1 MRILSNRCITLSG
14 EVNSKMVVYVNKR
27 VRKLLRKSTVE
38 PITVFIECDG
48 GFVTSAL
55 GIYDILRCL
64 PCPVIMIALSEVQ
77 SAALV
82 IFMAAEKKFRY
93 CHEHTMF
100 MGHQCTI
107 SKVDG
112 YSELVVRRATN
123 MQEVNDQMIE
133 VISER
138 SGKLSPARVRSWLF
152 KEPVD
157 TIFYAAEAKRNG
169 IVGKI
174 ITTYE
179 GLIDWNS
186 GRMDKDKYFQ
196 PVTNQGITE
205 SRMTNK
211 ARGKLR

>member
-1 MRILSNRCITLSG
+1 MKILSNRCITLSG
-14 EVNSKMVVYVNKR
+14 EVNSNMVVYVNKR
-27 VRKLLRKSTVE
+27 VRKLLRESTVE

-64 PCPVIMIALSEVQ
+64 PCPVITFALSEVQ

-82 IFMAAEKKFRY
+82 ILMAAEKKFRY

-107 SKVDG
+107 ARVDG
-112 YSELVVRRATN
+112 YTELVVRRATN
-123 MQEVNDQMIE
+123 MQEVNEQMIN

-152 KEPVD
+152 KQPAD

-169 IVGKI
+169 LVGRI

-179 GLIDWNS
+179 GLIDWQYDQCDEDQYLPS
-186 GRMDKDKYFQ
+186 S
-196 PVTNQGITE
+196 TNQTITE
-205 SRMTNK
+205 SRLTNQ